1 MDQEEWERMFKAP
14 GLTRS
19 DWNRIEDARRAAE
32 KALDTEL
39 TNKEFLMLLVN
50 DTSPKWRKGK

>member
-1 MDQEEWERMFKAP
+1 MAPEEWERVFKAP

-19 DWNRIEDARRAAE
+19 DWNRIEDARREAE